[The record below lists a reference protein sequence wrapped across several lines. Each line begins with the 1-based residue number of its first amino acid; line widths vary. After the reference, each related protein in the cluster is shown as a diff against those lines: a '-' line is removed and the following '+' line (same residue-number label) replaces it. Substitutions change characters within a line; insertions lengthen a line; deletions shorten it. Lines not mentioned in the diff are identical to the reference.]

1 MRGLPVQENTEAW
14 EALRARLEEIRG
26 ESVTVQTAQTAEF
39 ESLRDTT
46 TARLDD
52 SLREFIERG
61 DAQGGLIAT
70 TSTEAEEAR
79 EERLDELTAGYD
91 QRFEELSETLRS
103 ASEALLAEQKAHL
116 EATKKVRDAVARTG
130 QAEAYGQDARNEES
144 AYTKWRNVTI
154 AFGVAA
160 VTFLVALPILAE
172 VFGWSGQLLETSVTS
187 TVGRLAIAAAFG
199 GLATWSV

>member
-1 MRGLPVQENTEAW
+1 M
-14 EALRARLEEIRG
+14 
-26 ESVTVQTAQTAEF
+26 
-39 ESLRDTT
+39 
-46 TARLDD
+46 
-52 SLREFIERG
+52 
-61 DAQGGLIAT
+61 
-70 TSTEAEEAR
+70 
-79 EERLDELTAGYD
+79 TAGYD

-187 TVGRLAIAAAFG
+187 MVGRLAIAAAFG
-199 GLATWSV
+199 GLATWSGKQGAIHRRAERRSRNLEMGLLSLGSYLELIDDQKRRNAILEAFAVVFFTPPPPDNSDDSGPSLIDPAAVMRMITERATE